1 MIIDIGEVIDLYVI
15 FKMLKNAIKF
25 VILKRI
31 LCTNKL
37 HHLYINIL
45 KIDFMKSITNSIV
58 NKNATTT
65 QKGHNN

>member
-37 HHLYINIL
+37 HHLYNNLL